1 MAIVALETTRHKN
14 YILRGGY
21 MKRMFATCGN
31 CSGVGKTTTWTVVD
45 LDDMT
50 GTMQKEENFC
60 TQCNGKGYIEYAVF
74 SVEEAEA
81 ILKHCGLT
89 TES

>member
-1 MAIVALETTRHKN
+1 
-14 YILRGGY
+14 
-21 MKRMFATCGN
+21 MKRMFASCGN
-31 CSGVGKTTTWTVVD
+31 CSGTGKTTTWAVVD
-45 LDDMT
+45 MDGMI
-50 GTMQKEENFC
+50 GTARKEETVC

-89 TES
+89 TESEEV